1 MSALVE
7 AWSAAWTFKLSL
19 FPVLL
24 TYFIFDLPALIRR
37 LTRRAY
43 VPIYFMFF
51 PLGHSD
57 KLYAQYFN
65 EDDFYGVGEAM
76 SPAEK
81 VALRTR
87 IRLLAILSMTFA
99 TVLAPWLCGFISG
112 FYLTREQF
120 LEFVWFLMIVKALL
134 IAKALYQLRENAW
147 FVETSNSFKFLVM
160 IYVAYLVL
168 ILRGVWKS
176 YVWTSSNLS
185 SSGFWGTLW
194 GLLDYA
200 YVDIFINVVV
210 VALVTWA
217 ITTRY
222 TDPRLV
228 PKAHDHDDAASE
240 DVAISSQPNR

>member
-1 MSALVE
+1 ME
-7 AWSAAWTFKLSL
+7 AWSAAWAFKLSL

-24 TYFIFDLPALIRR
+24 TYFIFDFPALVRR

-65 EDDFYGVGEAM
+65 EDNFYGVGDAM
-76 SPAEK
+76 SDAEK
-81 VALRTR
+81 AALRTK
-87 IRLLAILSMTFA
+87 IRLLAVLSMIFA
-99 TVLAPWLCGFISG
+99 TVVAPWLCGFLSA
-112 FYLTREQF
+112 FYLTKEQF
-120 LEFVWFLMIVKALL
+120 VEFVWFLMIVKSLL

-147 FVETSNSFKFLVM
+147 FVETSNSFKYLCL

-168 ILRGVWKS
+168 ILRGVTKS
-176 YVWTSSNLS
+176 YAWASSNLS
-185 SSGFWGTLW
+185 ASGFLGTLW

-200 YVDIFINVVV
+200 YVDLFINVIV
-210 VALVTWA
+210 VALATWA

-222 TDPRLV
+222 TDPRLI
-228 PKAHDHDDAASE
+228 PKIHDYDDTANEQIAL
-240 DVAISSQPNR
+240 SSPPNR